1 MTVYD
6 LNESQMEELKQA
18 YVTQISDDG
27 ISYGELAAAAEIPD
41 DIIYNHYD
49 GVIFSEDDF
58 VS

>member
-1 MTVYD
+1 M
-6 LNESQMEELKQA
+6 NMESQMEELKQA
-18 YVTQISDDG
+18 YATQISDDG
-27 ISYGELAAAAEIPD
+27 ISYGELAAAAEILD